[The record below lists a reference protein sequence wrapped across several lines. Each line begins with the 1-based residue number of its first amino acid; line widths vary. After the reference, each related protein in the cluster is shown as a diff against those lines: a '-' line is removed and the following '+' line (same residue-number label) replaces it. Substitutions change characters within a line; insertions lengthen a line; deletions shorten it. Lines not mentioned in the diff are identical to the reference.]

1 MSVIGQEVFIMSTA
15 KSTGNKVRVLVECA
29 VMVALATVL
38 SLVKLYDLPYGG
50 SVTAASM
57 LPILIIAY
65 RHGVGVGLG
74 TALVYGVVQQLL
86 SLKTLSYVTTW
97 QSIVAVIMLD
107 YIAAFA
113 VIGLGGIFRKKG
125 RSAANALLW
134 GGLFVCVLRYICHVI
149 SGATVWA
156 GISIPT
162 KAALVYSLSYNATY
176 MLPET
181 VILLAVTVYVASVL
195 DFDAE
200 IPVRTKN
207 KGADP
212 VALVLPAVGGLC
224 IAGAIV
230 FDAVK
235 ILPLMQDAESGEM
248 RFELLANVNYT
259 PVIIISA
266 ICVVLAAACFIVARV
281 RKNKIK
287 A

>member
-1 MSVIGQEVFIMSTA
+1 MSTA
-15 KSTGNKVRVLVECA
+15 KSTNRVKVLVECA

-38 SLVKLYDLPYGG
+38 SLIKLYELPYGG

-65 RHGVGVGLG
+65 RHGTGVGLG
-74 TALVYGVVQQLL
+74 TALVYGVIQQLL
-86 SLKTLSYVTTW
+86 GINTLGGNGFTW
-97 QSIVAVIMLD
+97 VAIVAVVLLD
-107 YIAAFA
+107 YIIAFA

-125 RSAANALLW
+125 RSAASALLW
-134 GGLFVCVLRYICHVI
+134 GGLFVCILRYICHVI

-162 KAALVYSLSYNATY
+162 KAALIYSFSYNATY
-176 MLPET
+176 MLPEA
-181 VILLAVTVYVASVL
+181 VILLAVTVYIASVL

-200 IPVRTKN
+200 LPVRI
-207 KGADP
+207 KGNTQDP

-224 IAGAIV
+224 VAAAIV

-248 RFELLANVNYT
+248 KFELLANVNYT
-259 PVIIISA
+259 PVIIVTA
-266 ICVVLAAACFIVARV
+266 VCAVLAAVCFIVAGS
-281 RKNKIK
+281 RKKNAK

>member
-1 MSVIGQEVFIMSTA
+1 MSTA
-15 KSTGNKVRVLVECA
+15 KSTNKVKVLVECA

-38 SLVKLYDLPYGG
+38 SLIKLYELPYGG
-50 SVTAASM
+50 SITAASM

-65 RHGVGVGLG
+65 RHGTGVGLG
-74 TALVYGVVQQLL
+74 TAAVYGVVQQLL
-86 SLKTLSYVTTW
+86 SLKTLGYVSTW
-97 QSIVAVIMLD
+97 QSILAVVMLD
-107 YIAAFA
+107 YVVAFA

-125 RSAANALLW
+125 RSAASALLW
-134 GGLFVCVLRYICHVI
+134 GGLFVCILRYICHVI

-162 KAALVYSLSYNATY
+162 KAALIYSFSYNATY

-181 VILLAVTVYVASVL
+181 IILLAVTVYVASVL

-200 IPVRTKN
+200 LPVRIKGN
-207 KGADP
+207 KQDP

-224 IAGAIV
+224 VAAAIV

-235 ILPLMQDAESGEM
+235 ILPLMQDADSGEM
-248 RFELLANVNYT
+248 KFELLANVNYT
-259 PVIIISA
+259 PVIIVTA
-266 ICVVLAAACFIVARV
+266 VCVVLAAACFIIAGV
-281 RKNKIK
+281 RKKNVK

>member
-1 MSVIGQEVFIMSTA
+1 MSTA
-15 KSTGNKVRVLVECA
+15 KSTNKVKVLVECA

-38 SLVKLYDLPYGG
+38 SLIKLYELPYGG
-50 SVTAASM
+50 SITAASM

-65 RHGVGVGLG
+65 RHGTGVGLG
-74 TALVYGVVQQLL
+74 TAAVYGVIQQLL
-86 SLKTLSYVTTW
+86 SLKTLGYVSTW
-97 QSIVAVIMLD
+97 QSIVAVVMLD
-107 YIAAFA
+107 YVVAFA

-125 RSAANALLW
+125 RSAASALLW
-134 GGLFVCVLRYICHVI
+134 GGLFVCILRYICHVI

-162 KAALVYSLSYNATY
+162 KAALIYSFSYNATY

-181 VILLAVTVYVASVL
+181 IILLAVTVYVASVL

-200 IPVRTKN
+200 LPVRIKGN
-207 KGADP
+207 KQDP

-224 IAGAIV
+224 VAAAIV

-235 ILPLMQDAESGEM
+235 VLPLMQDAESGEM
-248 RFELLANVNYT
+248 KFELLANVNYT
-259 PVIIISA
+259 PVIIVTA
-266 ICVVLAAACFIVARV
+266 VCVVLAAVCFIVAGV
-281 RKNKIK
+281 RKKNAK

>member
-1 MSVIGQEVFIMSTA
+1 MSTA
-15 KSTGNKVRVLVECA
+15 KSTNKVKVLVECA

-38 SLVKLYDLPYGG
+38 SLIKLYELPYGG
-50 SVTAASM
+50 SITAASM

-65 RHGVGVGLG
+65 RHGTGVGLG
-74 TALVYGVVQQLL
+74 TAAVYGVIQQLL
-86 SLKTLSYVTTW
+86 SLKTLGYVSTW
-97 QSIVAVIMLD
+97 QSIVAVVMLD
-107 YIAAFA
+107 YVVAFA

-125 RSAANALLW
+125 RSAASALLW
-134 GGLFVCVLRYICHVI
+134 GGLFVCILRYICHVI

-162 KAALVYSLSYNATY
+162 KAALIYSFSYNATY

-181 VILLAVTVYVASVL
+181 IILLAVTVYVASVL

-200 IPVRTKN
+200 LPVRIKGN
-207 KGADP
+207 KQDP

-224 IAGAIV
+224 VAAAIV

-235 ILPLMQDAESGEM
+235 VLPLMQDAESGEM
-248 RFELLANVNYT
+248 KFELLANVNYT
-259 PVIIISA
+259 PVIIVTA
-266 ICVVLAAACFIVARV
+266 VCVVLAAACFIIAGV
-281 RKNKIK
+281 RKKNAK

>member
-1 MSVIGQEVFIMSTA
+1 MSTA
-15 KSTGNKVRVLVECA
+15 KSTNRVKVLVECA

-38 SLVKLYDLPYGG
+38 SLIKLYELPYGG

-65 RHGVGVGLG
+65 RHGTGVGLG
-74 TALVYGVVQQLL
+74 TALVYGVIQQLL
-86 SLKTLSYVTTW
+86 SLKTLGYVSTW
-97 QSIVAVIMLD
+97 QSTVAVIMLD
-107 YIAAFA
+107 YVVAFA

-125 RSAANALLW
+125 RSAASALLW
-134 GGLFVCVLRYICHVI
+134 GGLFVCILRYICHVI

-162 KAALVYSLSYNATY
+162 KAALIYSFSYNATY

-181 VILLAVTVYVASVL
+181 VILLAVTVYIASVL

-200 IPVRTKN
+200 LPVRI
-207 KGADP
+207 KGNTQDP

-224 IAGAIV
+224 VAAAIV

-248 RFELLANVNYT
+248 KFELLANVNYT
-259 PVIIISA
+259 PVIIVTAVCA
-266 ICVVLAAACFIVARV
+266 ILAAVCFIVAGS
-281 RKNKIK
+281 RKKNAK

>member
-1 MSVIGQEVFIMSTA
+1 M
-15 KSTGNKVRVLVECA
+15 KVLVECV

-38 SLVKLYDLPYGG
+38 SLIKLYELPYGG

-65 RHGVGVGLG
+65 RHGTGVGLG
-74 TALVYGVVQQLL
+74 TALVYGVIQQLL
-86 SLKTLSYVTTW
+86 SLKTLGYVSTW
-97 QSIVAVIMLD
+97 QSTVAVIMLD
-107 YIAAFA
+107 YVVAFA

-125 RSAANALLW
+125 RSAASALLW
-134 GGLFVCVLRYICHVI
+134 GGLFVCILRYICHVI

-162 KAALVYSLSYNATY
+162 KAALIYSFSYNATY

-181 VILLAVTVYVASVL
+181 VILLAVTVYIASVL

-200 IPVRTKN
+200 LPVRI
-207 KGADP
+207 KGNTQDP

-224 IAGAIV
+224 VAAAIV

-248 RFELLANVNYT
+248 KFELLANVNYT
-259 PVIIISA
+259 PVIIVTA
-266 ICVVLAAACFIVARV
+266 VCAVLAAVCFIVAGS
-281 RKNKIK
+281 RKKK
-287 A
+287 AKT